1 MKNKHPL
8 RADRFTLVPQI
19 PFTAA
24 IRAAEVPMLTTSL
37 NSIILVGVVLVL
49 VQVVLVRVKNS
60 VSGHAFR

>member
-1 MKNKHPL
+1 
-8 RADRFTLVPQI
+8 
-19 PFTAA
+19 
-24 IRAAEVPMLTTSL
+24 MLTTSL